1 MRYVSSMIID
11 SLFVPFS
18 TSLTRY
24 HSSFSSMYQANE
36 NGGNAPNVFE
46 EVAADQ
52 AAAANNQPASADHH
66 HQRIPTDVTNGDT
79 MMNGTQVWEAPP

>member
-1 MRYVSSMIID
+1 MQMRYVSSMIID

-52 AAAANNQPASADHH
+52 AAAGLVPRVGKNFRSRAFHVYKNQN
-66 HQRIPTDVTNGDT
+66 HQHTP
-79 MMNGTQVWEAPP
+79 